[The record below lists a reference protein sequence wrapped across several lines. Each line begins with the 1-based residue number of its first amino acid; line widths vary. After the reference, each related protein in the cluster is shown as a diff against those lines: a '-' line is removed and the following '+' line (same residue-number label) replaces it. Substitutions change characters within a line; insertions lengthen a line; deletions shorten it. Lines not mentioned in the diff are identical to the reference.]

1 MKGKEMTKYK
11 LSLYVEDST
20 DIPMSVVTTS
30 LNRATRRALA
40 AKAKIKT
47 AKFGH
52 AYIKVEEGSDL
63 FDIPNGTNPRALNG
77 KSTKVKNI
85 KKTLL
90 EEVGFAVYNGGLC
103 IVIDDNSLQ
112 YDPVAQTISF
122 TCDQV
127 DSGHYDGQH
136 TLEAVLQG
144 VPDLE
149 HPNQVAISFV
159 ENCFF
164 VDTAAR
170 LHAAETWNTRDPQKL
185 HSVLNARGAFDI
197 LKSALSPLFVDNI
210 SWLEGQTNASG
221 DIIGKE
227 CRADRVVALLYTA
240 VPLLQSEHLSVGDEL
255 YNILR
260 KGYKSALIL
269 DDADQRADFEKVYPI
284 ANEILEMAD
293 YIQATLRD
301 SYEARCTATESF
313 DSLAITRKSGK
324 ADMKKDVEKRKFF
337 NQVLFDGTTVE
348 GALRIDY
355 MQPIMYG
362 LLQGVLQRDRRSG
375 APVFRYT
382 LDEVMAIW
390 DEACYEVLNLFDE
403 RFRGKF
409 SSHFN
414 SRAAEFGCWTYLWQS
429 AEAIVSDVISD
440 GNWRKNLPL

>member
-1 MKGKEMTKYK
+1 MKTKYT
-11 LSLYVEDST
+11 LTLYVEDST
-20 DIPMSVVTTS
+20 DHPVSVVTTH
-30 LNRATRRALA
+30 LNRATRRAVA

-52 AYIKVEEGSDL
+52 AYIKVEEGSDI
-63 FDIPNGTNPRALNG
+63 FDIPNGTNPRSLNP
-77 KSTKVKNI
+77 KSKKVKDI

-103 IVIDDNSLQ
+103 IVIDDNSFE
-112 YDPVAQTISF
+112 YDSVAQTISF
-122 TCDQV
+122 TCDQI

-144 VPDLE
+144 VADLE
-149 HPNQVAISFV
+149 HSNQIAISFV

-170 LHAAETWNTRDPQKL
+170 LRAAETWNTRDPQKL

-197 LKSALSPLFVDNI
+197 LKAALNPLFVGNI
-210 SWLEGQTNASG
+210 AWRESDTNANG
-221 DIIGKE
+221 DIIEKE

-240 VPLLQSEHLSVGDEL
+240 VPLLQSEALSVGDDL

-260 KGYKSALIL
+260 KGYKSTLIL
-269 DDADQRADFEKVYPI
+269 EDADQCEDFEKIYPI
-284 ANEILEMAD
+284 ANEILEMSD
-293 YIQATLRD
+293 YIQSTLRD
-301 SYEARCTATESF
+301 SYEAGCAGSESF
-313 DSLAITRKSGK
+313 DDLAIVRKAGK
-324 ADMKKDVEKRKFF
+324 ADLKKAVEKRKLF
-337 NQVLFDGTTVE
+337 NQVLFDGTSVE

-362 LLQGVLQRDRRSG
+362 LLQSVLQRDRRSG

-390 DEACYEVLNLFDE
+390 DESCYAVLSRFDE
-403 RFRGKF
+403 KFRGKF
-409 SSHFN
+409 SSHYN
-414 SRAAEFGCWTYLWQS
+414 SRHAEFGCWTYLWQS